1 MKRSLKVTVNT
12 KLNTILYQ
20 GNEAVA

>member
-12 KLNTILYQ
+12 KLDTILYQ